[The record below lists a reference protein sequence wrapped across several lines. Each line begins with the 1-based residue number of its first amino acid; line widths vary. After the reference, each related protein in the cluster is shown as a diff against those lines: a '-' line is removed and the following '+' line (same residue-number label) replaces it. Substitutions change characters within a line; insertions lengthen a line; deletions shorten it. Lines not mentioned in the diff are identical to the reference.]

1 MAIMAT
7 DPQGNLT
14 MWKPATVVF
23 DADGLLVDTEPG
35 WTVAETEL
43 FARRGLGFGPEQK
56 ALVIGKS
63 LAAAAE
69 LLTGVFGEPGAA
81 DAIARELLL
90 LVEEGRP
97 CTTNA
102 SWPGSP
108 PGVPDRSTPRSCR
121 PYHGVGWRHDGS
133 VTRARRASK
142 P

>member
-1 MAIMAT
+1 MAT

-102 SWPGSP
+102 P
-108 PGVPDRSTPRSCR
+108 PGLDRRLASLTGRR
-121 PYHGVGWRHDGS
+121 RV
-133 VTRARRASK
+133 RAGRTTESGGGTMDL
-142 P
+142 